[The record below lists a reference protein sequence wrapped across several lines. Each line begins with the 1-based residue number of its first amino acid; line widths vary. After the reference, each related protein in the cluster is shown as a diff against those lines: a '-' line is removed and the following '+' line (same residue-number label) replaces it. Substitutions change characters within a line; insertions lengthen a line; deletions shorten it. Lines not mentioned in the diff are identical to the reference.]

1 MEKREDHLKF
11 CKQRALE
18 YVDAGNLPGAF
29 SSFNSDMLKHEETAN
44 HSALQLGMMLM
55 LAGHLSTATQMRNY
69 INGFN

>member
-18 YVDAGNLPGAF
+18 YVDAGNLADAF